1 MDTTA
6 LIEAYGELSALGLL
20 AVLLSLMI
28 NSLLKENRSQ
38 TEHIDE
44 IQQDL
49 STMKSEL
56 NNTMNISVKLIDSI
70 NAFKVNINDKMDRRH
85 EGIMTSHQN
94 LLKEFD
100 DVSDKIS
107 YLSGRINGG
116 KH

>member
-70 NAFKVNINDKMDRRH
+70 NGFKININDKMDRRH
-85 EGIMTSHQN
+85 EAMM
-94 LLKEFD
+94 KEVD
-100 DVSDKIS
+100 DLSDKIS
-107 YLSGRINGG
+107 YMSGRINGG

>member
-6 LIEAYGELSALGLL
+6 LLEAYGELSALGLL

-70 NAFKVNINDKMDRRH
+70 NGFKININDKMDRRH
-85 EGIMTSHQN
+85 EAMM
-94 LLKEFD
+94 KEVD
-100 DVSDKIS
+100 DLSDKIS
-107 YLSGRINGG
+107 YMSGRINGG

>member
-20 AVLLSLMI
+20 AVLLSVMI

-49 STMKSEL
+49 AKLSTEMS
-56 NNTMNISVKLIDSI
+56 NTMNICVKLIDSI
-70 NAFKVNINDKMDRRH
+70 NGFKVNVNDKLDRRH
-85 EGIMTSHQN
+85 ESLM
-94 LLKEFD
+94 KEVD
-100 DVSDKIS
+100 DLSDKIS
-107 YLSGRINGG
+107 YMSGRINGG

>member
-1 MDTTA
+1 
-6 LIEAYGELSALGLL
+6 LGLL